1 MGLWGADR
9 KWTAIDRL
17 ADPADREPELLA
29 MERTALD
36 RSIDLAL
43 ARRRF
48 TAAAKRANLARAEGW
63 IPDVSAGVSAER
75 DESEWGIGPAV
86 ELEVPL
92 FYQGQGEVARARAE
106 MRREERTLAGTAVR
120 IRSAVRATL
129 ARVTSLR
136 ERAEFYRT
144 TLMPLRERIV
154 RQTELQYNAMNTGVF
169 QLLAAKRDQVE
180 TARAWVEAL
189 RDYWIAR
196 AELDQ
201 LLAGRLVPMT
211 TSAADSSAPAA
222 GSRNDDH

>member
-1 MGLWGADR
+1 
-9 KWTAIDRL
+9 
-17 ADPADREPELLA
+17 
-29 MERTALD
+29 
-36 RSIDLAL
+36 
-43 ARRRF
+43 
-48 TAAAKRANLARAEGW
+48 
-63 IPDVSAGVSAER
+63 
-75 DESEWGIGPAV
+75 
-86 ELEVPL
+86 
-92 FYQGQGEVARARAE
+92 
-106 MRREERTLAGTAVR
+106 VR

-136 ERAEFYRT
+136 ERADFYRT

-211 TSAADSSAPAA
+211 ASSAADSGAPAA
-222 GSRNDDH
+222 GSRAGDH